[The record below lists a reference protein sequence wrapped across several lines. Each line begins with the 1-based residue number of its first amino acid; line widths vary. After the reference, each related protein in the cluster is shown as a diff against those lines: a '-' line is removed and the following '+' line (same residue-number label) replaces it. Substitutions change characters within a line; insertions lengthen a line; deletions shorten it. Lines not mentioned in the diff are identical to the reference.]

1 MKKSLSLLST
11 NHLDLENDIKSKIN
25 DFNIIHFD
33 LTDGKFCPTL
43 GLSILTLEQLAQ
55 HKEYKIDLHL
65 LVENP
70 LLIFKRIKNLHINS
84 LIFHQETISSEE
96 FINLDLKMSKKG
108 IAVLPGTNISKL
120 KNYIDH
126 ADSVLL
132 LCITPSLFPQ
142 ENGINILERIED
154 FNKIFP
160 DFKGSLIIDGGV
172 TKENFE
178 ELNDFNVSNVVLGKK
193 FFD

>member
-96 FINLDLKMSKKG
+96 FKNLDLKMSKKG

>member
-70 LLIFKRIKNLHINS
+70 LLIFKRINL
-84 LIFHQETISSEE
+84 
-96 FINLDLKMSKKG
+96 
-108 IAVLPGTNISKL
+108 
-120 KNYIDH
+120 
-126 ADSVLL
+126 
-132 LCITPSLFPQ
+132 
-142 ENGINILERIED
+142 
-154 FNKIFP
+154 
-160 DFKGSLIIDGGV
+160 FKTTL
-172 TKENFE
+172 
-178 ELNDFNVSNVVLGKK
+178 
-193 FFD
+193 

>member
-160 DFKGSLIIDGGV
+160 DFKGSLII
-172 TKENFE
+172 
-178 ELNDFNVSNVVLGKK
+178 
-193 FFD
+193 